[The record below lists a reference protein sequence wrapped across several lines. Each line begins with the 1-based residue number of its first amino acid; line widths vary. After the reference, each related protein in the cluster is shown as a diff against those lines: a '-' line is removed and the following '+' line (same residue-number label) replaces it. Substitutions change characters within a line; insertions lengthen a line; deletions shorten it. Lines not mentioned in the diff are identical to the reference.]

1 MTTLTRARNLRGRF
15 SCLLLWRP
23 QRSHVMIYGIMF
35 ILMMLCFMG
44 PAVILHRSFLNSIDG
59 VDQQY
64 PFFLLEGIWLRD
76 LLSNIFITHT
86 FQIPQWTPLL
96 GYGTDYIT
104 ALASNL
110 GNPVYLISVFSTP
123 QNGEALLSLAIILQI
138 AFASVVMS
146 RFCLL
151 CGMNN
156 FAAMIGGLTY
166 AFSGFTAF
174 AYTQIFFM
182 TWLALA
188 PLVLL
193 GIEKIIRG
201 KHSDTFIIAV
211 AFCFLSSVSLS
222 YQICLLLVVYCLVRF
237 FLSYEEK
244 TIRGFLLLFVRVF
257 IPLVFGALAG
267 MAIFLPTTA
276 SIVGQTRLGIERS
289 PSFVYDMSFY
299 RNLIKGMVSVQYPG
313 VEGSLVGCLAVS
325 SIALMVLV
333 SIKKRNHPDIAKK
346 ITSARVMAIV
356 LGVLL
361 VLPAAGSLLNGLAY
375 PSLRWTWALSLFLGY
390 ITALFVPLLPS
401 LTRDERLRIGVVWLL
416 YAVACAYCL
425 VRSPS
430 TAAVFTIFL
439 IAGLFVLLF
448 AMPIRARGMQPIALF
463 ALALSC
469 LVSFGGWMITGEYQA
484 QIKLNGA
491 YGVLYEDTPLSI
503 LKEVDQAT
511 VERYGSRGFGR
522 YRNSSIAAGLPG
534 DTFYNSLYN
543 NYIDEQQT
551 SLGLASHFCNF
562 TFDTF
567 DSRLGLETLSGVNY
581 LVASSA
587 HVPTGYCPMDVPEKN
602 GFMLYR
608 SNSPVPLG
616 SLHSVTFTR
625 ELYDSL
631 NMVQR
636 QNLLLFGVVL
646 ESGVKNGS
654 VDFDTSG
661 LGVSNEYTLDVS
673 NAIPDPNISLISAHN
688 LVTLAASAQLNFMAE
703 IPSGK
708 HTYLVLHGLH
718 YNGSENDFISNVSAR
733 CGDNVD
739 TVVQAN
745 QLAPWYGDKHDWVLN
760 LGTSEYEREGVA
772 LILGSPGQYEIGSAA
787 LVIEDEDTSAQL
799 AEDFVQEGPTN
810 LSFESANVITGSVDI
825 MHNRSQTLLVRV
837 PYGEG
842 WHATVDGDSVP
853 IERAD
858 IGFMAL
864 PLNEGSHTVRL
875 EYKTPHLASGITL
888 SAIGILSS
896 VVYVVFI
903 DPRLRESVRG
913 RK

>member
-1 MTTLTRARNLRGRF
+1 
-15 SCLLLWRP
+15 
-23 QRSHVMIYGIMF
+23 MF
-35 ILMMLCFMG
+35 VLMVLCFMG
-44 PAVILHRSFLNSIDG
+44 PAVALHRGFLNGIDG
-59 VDQQY
+59 IDQQY
-64 PFFLLEGIWLRD
+64 PFFLLEGSWLRD

-123 QNGEALLSLAIILQI
+123 QNGEVLLSLAIILQI
-138 AFASVVMS
+138 AFASIVMS

-151 CGMNN
+151 CGMDR
-156 FAAMIGGLTY
+156 FAAMVGGLTY

-182 TWLALA
+182 TWLAFA

-193 GIEKIIRG
+193 GVEKIIRG
-201 KHSDTFIIAV
+201 RRPGTFIVAI

-222 YQICLLLVVYCLVRF
+222 YQICLLLVIYCLIRF
-237 FLSYEEK
+237 FLSYEDK
-244 TIRGFLLLFVRVF
+244 TIRGFLLLFVRIFV
-257 IPLVFGALAG
+257 PLVLGALAG
-267 MAIFLPTTA
+267 MAIFLPTAA

-289 PSFVYDMSFY
+289 PSLVYDMSFY
-299 RNLIKGMVSVQYPG
+299 RGLVKGMVSIQYPG
-313 VEGSLVGCLAVS
+313 VEGSLVGCLAISLV
-325 SIALMVLV
+325 ALMALV
-333 SIKKRNHPDIAKK
+333 SIRKRNHPDVAKE
-346 ITSARVMAIV
+346 ITSARIMGMV

-390 ITALFVPLLPS
+390 VTALLVPMLPS
-401 LTRDERLRIGVVWLL
+401 LTRDERLRMGVVWLL

-430 TAAVFTIFL
+430 IAIVFAIFL
-439 IAGLFVLLF
+439 MAGLFVLLF
-448 AMPIRARGMQPIALF
+448 AMPTRAHGMQPIALF

-469 LVSFGGWMITGEYQA
+469 LVLFGGWMISGEYQA
-484 QIKLNGA
+484 QIRLNGA
-491 YGVLYEDTPLSI
+491 YGTLYGDTPLSI
-503 LKEVDQAT
+503 LQEVDPAT

-522 YRNSSIAAGLPG
+522 YRNSSIAAGLQG

-567 DSRLGLETLSGVNY
+567 DSRLGLEVLSGVHY
-581 LVASSA
+581 LVAPA
-587 HVPTGYCPMDVPEKN
+587 TRVPMGYRPTDVSEKN
-602 GFMLYR
+602 GFMLYQA
-608 SNSPVPLG
+608 NSPSTLG

-636 QNLLLFGVVL
+636 QNLLLSGVVL
-646 ESGVKNGS
+646 EAGAEDGS
-654 VDFDTSG
+654 ADFDVSR
-661 LGVSNEYTLDVS
+661 LGISDEQPLDVS
-673 NAIPDPNISLISAHN
+673 NATLDPTISLLSAHD
-688 LVTLAASAQLNFMAE
+688 LATSASGAQANFTAE
-703 IPSGK
+703 IPPGK
-708 HTYLVLHGLH
+708 HAYLVLHGLH
-718 YNGSENDFISNVSAR
+718 YSGGDNGFISNVSAQ
-733 CGDNVD
+733 CGDDTD

-760 LGTSEYEREGVA
+760 LGISEQARDGIT
-772 LILGSPGQYEIGSAA
+772 LILGSPGQYELGSVA
-787 LVIEDEDTSAQL
+787 LVIEDEDTSARL
-799 AEDFVQEGPTN
+799 AEDFAHEGPTD
-810 LSFESANVITGSVDI
+810 LSFESGNVISGNVEVTQNSG
-825 MHNRSQTLLVRV
+825 QTLLVRV

-842 WHATVDGDSVP
+842 WHATVDGEPVS

-858 IGFMAL
+858 VGFMAL
-864 PLNEGSHTVRL
+864 SLDEGSHAVRL
-875 EYKTPHLASGITL
+875 EYKTPYLTVGIVL
-888 SAIGILSS
+888 SVMGIVSS
-896 VVYVVFI
+896 VMYVVLV
-903 DPRLRESVRG
+903 DPRLRRAHGEG
-913 RK
+913 K